1 MPRTLATRA
10 ALAAALLSGV
20 LGARC
25 SKSTDFSITKTF
37 DPVNSAGGG
46 VVYTATQHVDMA
58 AEAGSAW
65 KHKSKVKS
73 LELVGL
79 DATMTANHTGNATLG
94 SGTIVI
100 SRNGTDATVGTWT
113 NHPIPANAPD
123 SIGVVLQPGA
133 VSLIMDALKNDG
145 HFDVELT
152 ASTVNAINFAA
163 DVTLHL
169 TMKFKVP

>member
-1 MPRTLATRA
+1 
-10 ALAAALLSGV
+10 
-20 LGARC
+20 
-25 SKSTDFSITKTF
+25 
-37 DPVNSAGGG
+37 
-46 VVYTATQHVDMA
+46 VDLA

-65 KHKSKVKS
+65 KHRNKVKS
-73 LELVGL
+73 LDLVGL

-94 SGTIVI
+94 SGSIVI

-133 VSLIMDALKNDG
+133 VSLVMDALRGDG
-145 HFDVELT
+145 LFDVEYT
-152 ASTVNAINFAA
+152 VSTVNPISFAA